1 MGVAKGKQ
9 YLSLDREEKEIILWN
24 KIIADRTIN
33 PNPAGELE
41 FFDIDLVGVF
51 DEFGDEFDC
60 RHKTVHP
67 QGNVARAEWR
77 NLGGHDYTGVFQ
89 GADTAFVRLSTQRPV
104 ITPEAR
110 DADDQNVMMATM
122 SVKLLR
128 DGVDSANSSA
138 NQNLG
143 GQTSY
148 DFFAAPLFTNLM
160 DSGFE
165 NDVLSG
171 DVAEAIR
178 PQTNFI
184 ASLGNSDMALY
195 SQEGDEVAAP
205 VFPYSIRYQPNPEL
219 SYSDPEYTMTVFDR
233 MRAIPTGTVLYEVWA
248 RDAPSTLGGVETKIA
263 EIVTK
268 SELTTSMWGDT
279 KMYFR
284 HARHD
289 DDFRYRPEW
298 MLQPTHGAFAKD
310 GESINLHPYQER
322 QPSSCPFSWLFA
334 NM

>member
-1 MGVAKGKQ
+1 MAKGKQ
-9 YLSLDREEKEIILWN
+9 YLSLDREEKELILWN
-24 KIIADRTIN
+24 KIIADRTTN
-33 PNPAGELE
+33 WNVAGELD

-110 DADDQNVMMATM
+110 ETDDQNVMMATM

-165 NDVLSG
+165 NDVLPGVVS
-171 DVAEAIR
+171 AAIR
-178 PQTNFI
+178 PQTNFV

-195 SQEGDEVAAP
+195 SQEGVKVAEP
-205 VFPYSIRYQPNPEL
+205 NFPYSIRYQPNPEL
-219 SYSDPEYTMTVFDR
+219 SYADPEYTMTVFER
-233 MRAIPTGTVLYEVWA
+233 MSAIPTGTVLYEVWA
-248 RDAPSTLGGVETKIA
+248 MDAPSTLGGTETKIA
-263 EIVTK
+263 EGG
-268 SELTTSMWGDT
+268 TT
-279 KMYFR
+279 R
-284 HARHD
+284 
-289 DDFRYRPEW
+289 
-298 MLQPTHGAFAKD
+298 
-310 GESINLHPYQER
+310 
-322 QPSSCPFSWLFA
+322 
-334 NM
+334 

>member
-1 MGVAKGKQ
+1 
-9 YLSLDREEKEIILWN
+9 
-24 KIIADRTIN
+24 
-33 PNPAGELE
+33 
-41 FFDIDLVGVF
+41 
-51 DEFGDEFDC
+51 
-60 RHKTVHP
+60 VHP

-104 ITPEAR
+104 ITPEER

-165 NDVLSG
+165 NDVLAG
-171 DVAEAIR
+171 AVAEAIR
-178 PQTNFI
+178 PQTNFV

-195 SQEGDEVAAP
+195 SQEGVKVAEP
-205 VFPYSIRYQPNPEL
+205 NFPYSIRYQPNPEL
-219 SYSDPEYTMTVFDR
+219 SSHDPEYTMTVFER
-233 MRAIPTGTVLYEVWA
+233 MSAIPTGTVLYEVWA
-248 RDAPSTLGGVETKIA
+248 MNAPSTLGGTETKIA

-268 SELTTSMWGDT
+268 SELTPSMWGDT

-284 HARHD
+284 HTRHD

-298 MLQPTHGAFAKD
+298 MAQPTHGSFAME

-334 NM
+334 NL